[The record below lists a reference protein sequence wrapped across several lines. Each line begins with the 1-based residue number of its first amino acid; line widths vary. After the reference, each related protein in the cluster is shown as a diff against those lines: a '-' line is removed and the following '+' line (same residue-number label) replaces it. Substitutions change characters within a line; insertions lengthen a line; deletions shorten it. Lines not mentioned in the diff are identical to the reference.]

1 MSGDQGSNGSGGVE
15 GWMPPREDINAPDL
29 YIPSKRYIWSLP
41 YKRSV
46 EAHYVSR
53 LTAMALVTYTLL
65 AAFVSGS
72 PEVLGIC
79 LSKSFAIV
87 MFEFLC
93 IRSVVSRV
101 CSSLQIYIES

>member
-1 MSGDQGSNGSGGVE
+1 
-15 GWMPPREDINAPDL
+15 
-29 YIPSKRYIWSLP
+29 
-41 YKRSV
+41 
-46 EAHYVSR
+46 
-53 LTAMALVTYTLL
+53 MALVTYTLL

-93 IRSVVSRV
+93 IR
-101 CSSLQIYIES
+101 

>member
-1 MSGDQGSNGSGGVE
+1 
-15 GWMPPREDINAPDL
+15 
-29 YIPSKRYIWSLP
+29 
-41 YKRSV
+41 
-46 EAHYVSR
+46 
-53 LTAMALVTYTLL
+53 MALVTYTLL

-93 IRSVVSRV
+93 IRSVVFRV
-101 CSSLQIYIES
+101 CSPLQIYIES